1 MNMVIFGILQP
12 STATLQLKKSQINGT
27 ERPMRKNLHE
37 LLSQSNV
44 YTHCSVNPHEPKHC
58 STTHCSKSAGDT
70 GIWMHM
76 CMCINLNASILLG

>member
-12 STATLQLKKSQINGT
+12 SIATLQLKKSQINGT

-44 YTHCSVNPHEPKHC
+44 YTHCSVNPNVAAQHTAPNQL
-58 STTHCSKSAGDT
+58 
-70 GIWMHM
+70 GIPGYG
-76 CMCINLNASILLG
+76 CICACALI

>member
-12 STATLQLKKSQINGT
+12 STATLQLNKKQNNWNRTTDEEEPAWASESIQ
-27 ERPMRKNLHE
+27 RLHPLQCE
-37 LLSQSNV
+37 S
-44 YTHCSVNPHEPKHC
+44 KRC

-70 GIWMHM
+70 GIWTHM